1 MRTPAKLIVILAL
14 GLALGWGFVISAS
27 ATPILDF
34 GISAP
39 QPTSSKISFAGGT
52 APLVGTKIVVADV
65 VGIDTPLNA
74 GVSLAIIGGLLNFT
88 TGNYNSG
95 LSSPST
101 WYFLGGSNTTIEITG
116 GISTPPTPNIPAG
129 TTLLNGQFDYA
140 VVLHFSSKYNIGG
153 AAFSDAVDSTLLNF
167 FGLTGYPSLGGNFN
181 IGFYTA
187 TTTIPPQSFTS
198 SRVTSGD
205 VSTSYVPITA
215 SWLLLGTGLLGI
227 AALGLRR
234 KKL

>member
-52 APLVGTKIVVADV
+52 APLIGTNIDVSTV
-65 VGIDTPLNA
+65 VGVDTPLNN
-74 GVSLAIIGGLLNFT
+74 GGILTISGGLLNFK
-88 TGNYNSG
+88 TGAFNSFT
-95 LSSPST
+95 SSQWVFDGGGTLTIKGGIPSLPI
-101 WYFLGGSNTTIEITG
+101 LGGS
-116 GISTPPTPNIPAG
+116 
-129 TTLLNGQFDYA
+129 TLLGGYFDDA
-140 VVLHFSSKYNIGG
+140 VVLHFSSKYNIAG
-153 AAFSDAVDSTLLNF
+153 AAFSDALDPVLLSY
-167 FGLTGYPSLGGNFN
+167 FGLTNYVSTDGNFN

-187 TTTIPPQSFTS
+187 TTKIPPQSFTS

-205 VSTSYVPITA
+205 VSTSFVPITG

>member
-52 APLVGTKIVVADV
+52 APLVGTSIVVADV

-88 TGNYNSG
+88 TGNYDSG

-101 WYFLGGSNTTIEITG
+101 WYFAGGPLTNVTITG
-116 GISTPPTPNIPAG
+116 GISTPYIPAA
-129 TTLLNGQFDYA
+129 TTLLDGQFDYA
-140 VVLHFSSKYNIGG
+140 VVLHFSSKYNIAG
-153 AAFSDAVDSTLLNF
+153 AAFSDAVDSTLLSF
-167 FGLTGYPSLGGNFN
+167 FGLTGSPSLGGNFN

-187 TTTIPPQSFTS
+187 TTKIPPQSFTS

-205 VSTSYVPITA
+205 VSTSYVPITG
-215 SWLLLGTGLLGI
+215 SWLLLGTGLLLI

>member
-88 TGNYNSG
+88 TGNYDSG
-95 LSSPST
+95 LSLPST
-101 WYFLGGSNTTIEITG
+101 WYFDGGSNTTIKITG
-116 GISTPPTPNIPAG
+116 GISTPYIPAG
-129 TTLLNGQFDYA
+129 TTLLSGQFDYA
-140 VVLHFSSKYNIGG
+140 VVLHFSSKYNIAG
-153 AAFSDAVDSTLLNF
+153 AAFSDAVDSTLLSF
-167 FGLTGYPSLGGNFN
+167 FGLTGSPSLGGNFN

-187 TTTIPPQSFTS
+187 TTRIPPQSFTS

-205 VSTSYVPITA
+205 VSTSFVPITG
-215 SWLLLGTGLLGI
+215 SWLLLGTGLLLI

>member
-88 TGNYNSG
+88 TGNYDSG
-95 LSSPST
+95 LSLPST
-101 WYFLGGSNTTIEITG
+101 WYFDGGSNTTIKITG
-116 GISTPPTPNIPAG
+116 GISTPYIPAG
-129 TTLLNGQFDYA
+129 TTLLSGQFDYA
-140 VVLHFSSKYNIGG
+140 VVLHFSSKYNIAG
-153 AAFSDAVDSTLLNF
+153 AAFSDAVDSTLLSF
-167 FGLTGYPSLGGNFN
+167 FGLTGSPSLGGNFN

-187 TTTIPPQSFTS
+187 TTRIPPQSFTS

-205 VSTSYVPITA
+205 VSTSFVPITG